1 MPKQKKFTQQFA
13 VQYFAGEGGTNQII
27 YRTKITGCET
37 EEDKLIDEARARYV
51 EHPWVSK
58 TATIMAYISKG
69 GCEHVAMCE
78 IIDRSRSAKR

>member
-37 EEDKLIDEARARYV
+37 EEDKLIDEARAQYV
-51 EHPWVSK
+51 EHPYVSK